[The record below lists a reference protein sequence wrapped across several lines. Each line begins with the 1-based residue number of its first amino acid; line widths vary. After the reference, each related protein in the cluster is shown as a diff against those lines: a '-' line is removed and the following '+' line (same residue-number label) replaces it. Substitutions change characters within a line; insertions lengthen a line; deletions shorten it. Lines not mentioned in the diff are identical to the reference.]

1 MLEHLAM
8 FGAEAL
14 ICLFWATLFGVVVAS
29 VAYSK
34 MDT

>member
-8 FGAEAL
+8 FGVQAL
-14 ICLFWATLFGVVVAS
+14 ICLFWATLFGVVV
-29 VAYSK
+29 VGVTYTK